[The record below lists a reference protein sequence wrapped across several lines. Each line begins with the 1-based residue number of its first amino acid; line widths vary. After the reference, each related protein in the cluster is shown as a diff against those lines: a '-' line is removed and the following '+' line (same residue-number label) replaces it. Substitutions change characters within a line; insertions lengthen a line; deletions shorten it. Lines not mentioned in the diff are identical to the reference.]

1 MIRLNKYISNSGLC
15 TRREA
20 DAYIVDGRVK
30 VDKKIVKT
38 LGYKVSF
45 NAEVRVDNQIIVPYL
60 YSYIVLNKPID
71 FKLKGENNIYNLLNS
86 SKIDN
91 LIITEKNIDDLKGL
105 VVFSNDIEFNKNFR
119 TFLTKINQLF
129 HVKFKNPISLE
140 NLDFLRKNK
149 SKNLKI
155 ISVNFV
161 NNTSKNEIGLEII
174 SDNYLNVVGL
184 LKSLKNEIISIDRV
198 LIDNISKKKLSSL
211 MKQAA
216 LNEKLSIFKEV
227 KTIQLVR
234 LFGSVILASIV
245 FLISARQNLL
255 LYAMMIGVMI
265 LYYRPVKGRIGE
277 DLDLTSEELGSLS
290 STKENT

>member
-1 MIRLNKYISNSGLC
+1 MC

-155 ISVNFV
+155 TSVNFV

-198 LIDNISKKKLSSL
+198 LIDNISKKKLSRGWWRFL
-211 MKQAA
+211 TDK
-216 LNEKLSIFKEV
+216 ELSNFK
-227 KTIQLVR
+227 
-234 LFGSVILASIV
+234 SI
-245 FLISARQNLL
+245 
-255 LYAMMIGVMI
+255 
-265 LYYRPVKGRIGE
+265 
-277 DLDLTSEELGSLS
+277 
-290 STKENT
+290 

>member
-30 VDKKIVKT
+30 VDKKVVKT
-38 LGYKVSF
+38 LGHKVSL

-60 YSYIVLNKPID
+60 HSYIVLNKPID
-71 FKLKGENNIYNLLNS
+71 FKLKGKNNIYNLLSS

-91 LIITEKNIDDLKGL
+91 LILTEKNIDDLKGL

-129 HVKFKNPISLE
+129 HIKFNNPISLE
-140 NLDFLRKNK
+140 NLDFLKKNK

-155 ISVNFV
+155 ISVDFV

-174 SDNYLNVVGL
+174 SDNYLNVIGL
-184 LKSLKNEIISIDRV
+184 LKSLNNDILSIDRV
-198 LIDNISKKKLSSL
+198 LIDNISKKKLSRGRWRL
-211 MKQAA
+211 LTDK
-216 LNEKLSIFKEV
+216 ELSNFK
-227 KTIQLVR
+227 
-234 LFGSVILASIV
+234 SI
-245 FLISARQNLL
+245 
-255 LYAMMIGVMI
+255 
-265 LYYRPVKGRIGE
+265 
-277 DLDLTSEELGSLS
+277 
-290 STKENT
+290 

>member
-30 VDKKIVKT
+30 VDKKVVKT
-38 LGYKVSF
+38 LGHKVSL

-60 YSYIVLNKPID
+60 HSYIVLNKPID
-71 FKLKGENNIYNLLNS
+71 FKLKGKNNIYNLLSS

-91 LIITEKNIDDLKGL
+91 LILTEKNIDDLKGL

-129 HVKFKNPISLE
+129 HIKFNNPISLE
-140 NLDFLRKNK
+140 NLDFLKKNK

-155 ISVNFV
+155 ISVDFV

-184 LKSLKNEIISIDRV
+184 LKNLKNEIISIDRV
-198 LIDNISKKKLSSL
+198 LIDNISKKKLSRGRWRF
-211 MKQAA
+211 
-216 LNEKLSIFKEV
+216 LSNKEISNFK
-227 KTIQLVR
+227 
-234 LFGSVILASIV
+234 SI
-245 FLISARQNLL
+245 
-255 LYAMMIGVMI
+255 
-265 LYYRPVKGRIGE
+265 
-277 DLDLTSEELGSLS
+277 
-290 STKENT
+290 

>member
-119 TFLTKINQLF
+119 IFLTKINQLF

-149 SKNLKI
+149 SKTLKI

-198 LIDNISKKKLSSL
+198 LIDNISKKKLSRGWWRFL
-211 MKQAA
+211 TDK
-216 LNEKLSIFKEV
+216 ELSNFK
-227 KTIQLVR
+227 
-234 LFGSVILASIV
+234 SI
-245 FLISARQNLL
+245 
-255 LYAMMIGVMI
+255 
-265 LYYRPVKGRIGE
+265 
-277 DLDLTSEELGSLS
+277 
-290 STKENT
+290 

>member
-30 VDKKIVKT
+30 VDKKVVKT
-38 LGYKVSF
+38 LGHKVSL

-60 YSYIVLNKPID
+60 HSYIVLNKPID
-71 FKLKGENNIYNLLNS
+71 FKLKGKNNIYNLLSS

-91 LIITEKNIDDLKGL
+91 LILTEKNIDDLKGL

-129 HVKFKNPISLE
+129 HIKFNNPISLE
-140 NLDFLRKNK
+140 NLDFLKKNK

-155 ISVNFV
+155 ISVDFV

-174 SDNYLNVVGL
+174 SDNYLNVISL
-184 LKSLKNEIISIDRV
+184 LKSLNNDILSIDRV
-198 LIDNISKKKLSSL
+198 LIDNISKKKLSRGKWRL
-211 MKQAA
+211 
-216 LNEKLSIFKEV
+216 LTDIELSNFK
-227 KTIQLVR
+227 
-234 LFGSVILASIV
+234 SI
-245 FLISARQNLL
+245 
-255 LYAMMIGVMI
+255 
-265 LYYRPVKGRIGE
+265 
-277 DLDLTSEELGSLS
+277 
-290 STKENT
+290 

>member
-30 VDKKIVKT
+30 VDKKVVKT
-38 LGYKVSF
+38 LGHKVSL

-60 YSYIVLNKPID
+60 HSYIVLNKPID
-71 FKLKGENNIYNLLNS
+71 FKLKGKNNIYNLLSS

-91 LIITEKNIDDLKGL
+91 LILTEKNIDDLKGL

-129 HVKFKNPISLE
+129 HIKFNNPISLE
-140 NLDFLRKNK
+140 NLDFLKKNK

-155 ISVNFV
+155 ISVDFV

-198 LIDNISKKKLSSL
+198 LIDNISKKKLSRGWWRFL
-211 MKQAA
+211 TDK
-216 LNEKLSIFKEV
+216 ELSNFK
-227 KTIQLVR
+227 
-234 LFGSVILASIV
+234 SI
-245 FLISARQNLL
+245 
-255 LYAMMIGVMI
+255 
-265 LYYRPVKGRIGE
+265 
-277 DLDLTSEELGSLS
+277 
-290 STKENT
+290 

>member
-30 VDKKIVKT
+30 VDKKVVKT
-38 LGYKVSF
+38 LGHKVSL

-60 YSYIVLNKPID
+60 HSYIVLNKPID
-71 FKLKGENNIYNLLNS
+71 FKLKGKNNIYNLLSS

-91 LIITEKNIDDLKGL
+91 LILTEKNIDDLKGL

-129 HVKFKNPISLE
+129 HIKFNNPISLE
-140 NLDFLRKNK
+140 NLDFLKKNK

-155 ISVNFV
+155 ISVDFV

-174 SDNYLNVVGL
+174 SDNYLNVIGL
-184 LKSLKNEIISIDRV
+184 LKSLNNDILSIDRV
-198 LIDNISKKKLSSL
+198 LIDNISKKKLSRGRWRF
-211 MKQAA
+211 
-216 LNEKLSIFKEV
+216 LSNKEISNFK
-227 KTIQLVR
+227 
-234 LFGSVILASIV
+234 SI
-245 FLISARQNLL
+245 
-255 LYAMMIGVMI
+255 
-265 LYYRPVKGRIGE
+265 
-277 DLDLTSEELGSLS
+277 
-290 STKENT
+290 

>member
-1 MIRLNKYISNSGLC
+1 MC

-119 TFLTKINQLF
+119 IFLTKINQLF
-129 HVKFKNPISLE
+129 HVKFKNPISLK

-149 SKNLKI
+149 SKTLKI

-174 SDNYLNVVGL
+174 SDNYLNVISL
-184 LKSLKNEIISIDRV
+184 LKSLNNDILSIDRV
-198 LIDNISKKKLSSL
+198 LIDNISKKKLSRGWWRFL
-211 MKQAA
+211 TDK
-216 LNEKLSIFKEV
+216 ELSNFK
-227 KTIQLVR
+227 
-234 LFGSVILASIV
+234 SI
-245 FLISARQNLL
+245 
-255 LYAMMIGVMI
+255 
-265 LYYRPVKGRIGE
+265 
-277 DLDLTSEELGSLS
+277 
-290 STKENT
+290 

>member
-71 FKLKGENNIYNLLNS
+71 FKLKGKNNIYNLLSS

-91 LIITEKNIDDLKGL
+91 LILTEKNIDDLKGL

-198 LIDNISKKKLSSL
+198 LIDNISKKKLSRGWWRFL
-211 MKQAA
+211 TDK
-216 LNEKLSIFKEV
+216 ELSNFK
-227 KTIQLVR
+227 
-234 LFGSVILASIV
+234 SI
-245 FLISARQNLL
+245 
-255 LYAMMIGVMI
+255 
-265 LYYRPVKGRIGE
+265 
-277 DLDLTSEELGSLS
+277 
-290 STKENT
+290 

>member
-20 DAYIVDGRVK
+20 DAYIVEGRVK

-71 FKLKGENNIYNLLNS
+71 FKLKGENNIYNLLSS

-91 LIITEKNIDDLKGL
+91 LNITEKNIDDLKGL

-129 HVKFKNPISLE
+129 HVKFKTPISLE

-198 LIDNISKKKLSSL
+198 LIDNISKKKLSRGRWRFL
-211 MKQAA
+211 TDK
-216 LNEKLSIFKEV
+216 ELSNFK
-227 KTIQLVR
+227 
-234 LFGSVILASIV
+234 SI
-245 FLISARQNLL
+245 
-255 LYAMMIGVMI
+255 
-265 LYYRPVKGRIGE
+265 
-277 DLDLTSEELGSLS
+277 
-290 STKENT
+290 

>member
-1 MIRLNKYISNSGLC
+1 VIRLNKYISNSGLC

-38 LGYKVSF
+38 LGYKVSL
-45 NAEVRVDNQIIVPYL
+45 NAEVRVDNKIIVPYL

-71 FKLKGENNIYNLLNS
+71 FKLKGENNIYNLLSS

-91 LIITEKNIDDLKGL
+91 LNITEKNIDDLKGL

-129 HVKFKNPISLE
+129 HVKFKTPISLE

-198 LIDNISKKKLSSL
+198 LIDNISKKKLSRGRWRF
-211 MKQAA
+211 
-216 LNEKLSIFKEV
+216 LSNKEISNFK
-227 KTIQLVR
+227 
-234 LFGSVILASIV
+234 SI
-245 FLISARQNLL
+245 
-255 LYAMMIGVMI
+255 
-265 LYYRPVKGRIGE
+265 
-277 DLDLTSEELGSLS
+277 
-290 STKENT
+290 

>member
-30 VDKKIVKT
+30 VDKKVVKT
-38 LGYKVSF
+38 LGHKVSL

-60 YSYIVLNKPID
+60 HSYIVLNKPID
-71 FKLKGENNIYNLLNS
+71 FKLKGKNNIYNLLSS

-91 LIITEKNIDDLKGL
+91 LILTEKNIDDLKGL

-129 HVKFKNPISLE
+129 HIKFNNPISLE
-140 NLDFLRKNK
+140 NLDFLKKNK

-155 ISVNFV
+155 ISVDFV

-174 SDNYLNVVGL
+174 SDNYLNVIGL
-184 LKSLKNEIISIDRV
+184 LKSLNNDILSIDRV
-198 LIDNISKKKLSSL
+198 LIDNISKKKLSRGKWRL
-211 MKQAA
+211 
-216 LNEKLSIFKEV
+216 LTDIELSNFK
-227 KTIQLVR
+227 
-234 LFGSVILASIV
+234 SI
-245 FLISARQNLL
+245 
-255 LYAMMIGVMI
+255 
-265 LYYRPVKGRIGE
+265 
-277 DLDLTSEELGSLS
+277 
-290 STKENT
+290 

>member
-1 MIRLNKYISNSGLC
+1 LC

-71 FKLKGENNIYNLLNS
+71 FKLKGENNIYNLLSS

-198 LIDNISKKKLSSL
+198 LIDNISKKKLSRGWWRFL
-211 MKQAA
+211 TDK
-216 LNEKLSIFKEV
+216 ELSNFK
-227 KTIQLVR
+227 
-234 LFGSVILASIV
+234 SI
-245 FLISARQNLL
+245 
-255 LYAMMIGVMI
+255 
-265 LYYRPVKGRIGE
+265 
-277 DLDLTSEELGSLS
+277 
-290 STKENT
+290 

>member
-1 MIRLNKYISNSGLC
+1 VIRLNKYISNSGLC

-71 FKLKGENNIYNLLNS
+71 FKLKGENNIYNLLSS

-129 HVKFKNPISLE
+129 HVKFKTPISLE

-198 LIDNISKKKLSSL
+198 LIDNISKKKLSRGWWRFL
-211 MKQAA
+211 TDK
-216 LNEKLSIFKEV
+216 ELSNFK
-227 KTIQLVR
+227 
-234 LFGSVILASIV
+234 SI
-245 FLISARQNLL
+245 
-255 LYAMMIGVMI
+255 
-265 LYYRPVKGRIGE
+265 
-277 DLDLTSEELGSLS
+277 
-290 STKENT
+290 

>member
-1 MIRLNKYISNSGLC
+1 MC

-38 LGYKVSF
+38 LGYKVSV

-198 LIDNISKKKLSSL
+198 LIDNISKKKLSRGWWRFL
-211 MKQAA
+211 TDK
-216 LNEKLSIFKEV
+216 ELSNFK
-227 KTIQLVR
+227 
-234 LFGSVILASIV
+234 SI
-245 FLISARQNLL
+245 
-255 LYAMMIGVMI
+255 
-265 LYYRPVKGRIGE
+265 
-277 DLDLTSEELGSLS
+277 
-290 STKENT
+290 

>member
-71 FKLKGENNIYNLLNS
+71 FKLKGKNNIYNLLSS

-119 TFLTKINQLF
+119 IFLTKINQLF

-149 SKNLKI
+149 SKTLKI

-198 LIDNISKKKLSSL
+198 LIDNISKKKLSRGWWRFL
-211 MKQAA
+211 TDK
-216 LNEKLSIFKEV
+216 ELSNFK
-227 KTIQLVR
+227 
-234 LFGSVILASIV
+234 SI
-245 FLISARQNLL
+245 
-255 LYAMMIGVMI
+255 
-265 LYYRPVKGRIGE
+265 
-277 DLDLTSEELGSLS
+277 
-290 STKENT
+290 

>member
-149 SKNLKI
+149 SKTLKI

-198 LIDNISKKKLSSL
+198 LIDNISKKKLSRGWWRFL
-211 MKQAA
+211 TDK
-216 LNEKLSIFKEV
+216 ELSNFK
-227 KTIQLVR
+227 
-234 LFGSVILASIV
+234 SI
-245 FLISARQNLL
+245 
-255 LYAMMIGVMI
+255 
-265 LYYRPVKGRIGE
+265 
-277 DLDLTSEELGSLS
+277 
-290 STKENT
+290 

>member
-1 MIRLNKYISNSGLC
+1 MC

-149 SKNLKI
+149 SKTLKI

-174 SDNYLNVVGL
+174 SDNYLNVIGL
-184 LKSLKNEIISIDRV
+184 LKSLNNDILSIDRV
-198 LIDNISKKKLSSL
+198 LIDNISKKKLSRGWWRFL
-211 MKQAA
+211 TDK
-216 LNEKLSIFKEV
+216 ELSNFK
-227 KTIQLVR
+227 
-234 LFGSVILASIV
+234 SI
-245 FLISARQNLL
+245 
-255 LYAMMIGVMI
+255 
-265 LYYRPVKGRIGE
+265 
-277 DLDLTSEELGSLS
+277 
-290 STKENT
+290 

>member
-30 VDKKIVKT
+30 VDKKVVKT
-38 LGYKVSF
+38 LGHKVSL

-60 YSYIVLNKPID
+60 HSYIVLNKPID
-71 FKLKGENNIYNLLNS
+71 FKLKGKNNIYNLLSS

-91 LIITEKNIDDLKGL
+91 LILTEKNIDDLKGL

-129 HVKFKNPISLE
+129 HIKFNYPISLE
-140 NLDFLRKNK
+140 NLDFLKKYK

-155 ISVNFV
+155 ISVDFV

-174 SDNYLNVVGL
+174 SDNYLNVISL
-184 LKSLKNEIISIDRV
+184 LKSLNNDILSIDRV
-198 LIDNISKKKLSSL
+198 LIDNISKKKLSRGKWRL
-211 MKQAA
+211 
-216 LNEKLSIFKEV
+216 LTDIELSNFK
-227 KTIQLVR
+227 
-234 LFGSVILASIV
+234 SI
-245 FLISARQNLL
+245 
-255 LYAMMIGVMI
+255 
-265 LYYRPVKGRIGE
+265 
-277 DLDLTSEELGSLS
+277 
-290 STKENT
+290 

>member
-1 MIRLNKYISNSGLC
+1 MVRLNKYISNSGLC

-30 VDKKIVKT
+30 VDKKVVKT
-38 LGYKVSF
+38 LGHKVSL

-60 YSYIVLNKPID
+60 HSYIVLNKPID
-71 FKLKGENNIYNLLNS
+71 FKLKGKNNIYNLLSS

-91 LIITEKNIDDLKGL
+91 LILTEKNIDDLKGL

-129 HVKFKNPISLE
+129 HIEFNNPISLE
-140 NLDFLRKNK
+140 NLDFLKKNK

-155 ISVNFV
+155 ISVDFV

-184 LKSLKNEIISIDRV
+184 LKSLNNDILSIDRV
-198 LIDNISKKKLSSL
+198 LIDNISKKKLSRGKWRL
-211 MKQAA
+211 
-216 LNEKLSIFKEV
+216 LTDIELSNFK
-227 KTIQLVR
+227 
-234 LFGSVILASIV
+234 SI
-245 FLISARQNLL
+245 
-255 LYAMMIGVMI
+255 
-265 LYYRPVKGRIGE
+265 
-277 DLDLTSEELGSLS
+277 
-290 STKENT
+290 